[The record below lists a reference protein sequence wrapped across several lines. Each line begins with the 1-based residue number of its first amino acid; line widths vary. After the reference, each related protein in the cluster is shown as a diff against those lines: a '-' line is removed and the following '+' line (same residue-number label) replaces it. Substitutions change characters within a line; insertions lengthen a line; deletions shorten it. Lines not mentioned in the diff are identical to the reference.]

1 MTTHRKRIALL
12 SGLLAGAMGLSA
24 PAQAQAPTG
33 ETTPSGYQPS
43 GAIGTFAWYANGN
56 YFAGPSALSANSFM
70 PGLAMSLALSPI
82 FSVGAWGMTGA
93 FGGAL
98 GGVVGPFTNAD
109 LEGKLKLAQTPA
121 GALTGDL
128 GIAVRSIGVGDLSSP
143 RLVGVS
149 PKLGAIFDMSLPGR
163 TFLQVRG
170 DWAPLMYLDGA
181 RTDLF
186 DYKVGFGWQLF
197 RGLGVDLGL
206 RGQTAIRPSNTLSLN
221 GPYLGFG
228 YVF

>member
-1 MTTHRKRIALL
+1 MTTHHKRWALL
-12 SGLLAGAMGLSA
+12 SGLAAGLVGLSA
-24 PAQAQAPTG
+24 PALAQAPAG
-33 ETTPSGYQPS
+33 EATVSGYQPS

-56 YFAGPSALSANSFM
+56 YASGATSLSSNAFM
-70 PGLAMSLALSPI
+70 PGLAMSVGLTPT
-82 FSVGAWGMTGA
+82 FSLGAWGMTGA

-109 LEGKLKLAQTPA
+109 LEGKLKLAQTPV
-121 GALTGDL
+121 GGLTGDFGL
-128 GIAVRSIGVGDLSSP
+128 AVRSIGVGDLSSP

-149 PKLGAIFDMSLPGR
+149 PKLGAIFDLSLPGR

-170 DWAPLMYLDGA
+170 DWAPFMYLDGA

-186 DYKVGFGWQLF
+186 DYKLGVGWQLF
-197 RGLGVDLGL
+197 RGLGVDIGL
-206 RGQTAIRPSNTLSLN
+206 RGQTAIGPTNTISLN
-221 GPYLGFG
+221 GPYVGFG